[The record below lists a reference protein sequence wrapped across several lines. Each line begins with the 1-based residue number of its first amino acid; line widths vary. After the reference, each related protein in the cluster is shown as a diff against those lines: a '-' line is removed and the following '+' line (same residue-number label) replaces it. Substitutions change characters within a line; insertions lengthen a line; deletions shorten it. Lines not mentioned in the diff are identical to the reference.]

1 MYYLTIGYPLGSEI
15 INKRQVYQVSLNS
28 KTIRLLPIEYRIWS
42 RFLLGADDEEV
53 VCTLSEQNQYGFV
66 PTINKLLHVGM
77 LQPISD
83 LKEVKFMRQGIG
95 IGFEHSANKYE
106 VLFCNKLALSML
118 EYAIWKE
125 ADGLITYSEIVR
137 RITIKYGYLIDEIEK
152 TLINLCRRGLVIAI
166 NKEER

>member
-15 INKRQVYQVSLNS
+15 IDKRQVYQVSLNS

-53 VCTLSEQNQYGFV
+53 ASTLSEQDQYGFV

-83 LKEVKFMRQGIG
+83 LRKVQFMRQGIG
-95 IGFEHSANKYE
+95 VGFDHKAKVYE
-106 VLFCNKLALSML
+106 VLFCDKLKLSKM
-118 EYAIWKE
+118 EYAVWKE
-125 ADGLITYSEIVR
+125 ADGLLPYTVIAR
-137 RITIKYGYLIDEIEK
+137 RINIKYGYSIDEIEK
-152 TLINLCRRGLVIAI
+152 TIITLCRRGLVIAI
-166 NKEER
+166 NREG